1 MYSGVLLTLDLVKT
15 PKESVKRVS
24 QLAKDSF
31 GELRLS
37 LLRTTGVSDN
47 NTKLYIFFLF
57 SIKFPNTLW
66 RFLNKN

>member
-15 PKESVKRVS
+15 PKESVERVS

-37 LLRTTGVSDN
+37 LPHTTRVSDN
-47 NTKLYIFFLF
+47 NTKLYIFLIQYKIPEHFMEVF
-57 SIKFPNTLW
+57 K
-66 RFLNKN
+66 

>member
-15 PKESVKRVS
+15 PKKSVKRVS

-37 LLRTTGVSDN
+37 LPRTTRVSGN
-47 NTKLYIFFLF
+47 NTKLYIFL
-57 SIKFPNTLW
+57 IQY
-66 RFLNKN
+66 